1 MSHYLCVF
9 MIILSVIKLT
19 ALKPKT
25 LTFEEDQPSKSAADK
40 LYFLP
45 ILQNLV
51 NWYYYLIDY
60 LETKLINLLSSIP
73 SSIA

>member
-1 MSHYLCVF
+1 MSHYLCVI

-40 LYFLP
+40 LCFLP
-45 ILQNLV
+45 YFAKLGKLV
-51 NWYYYLIDY
+51 
-60 LETKLINLLSSIP
+60 LLSNRLS
-73 SSIA
+73 